1 MKTLAEKYPDAVERF
16 KQIGLVHLAELCGRH
31 YRQIDMADQ
40 IGHPSA
46 VSKWMTLEHLPSR
59 QMEERA
65 RRVLEE
71 QRLNQKT
78 FDLPEPV
85 PAPDPETTLDRHYRS
100 ADPAPA
106 TSESTMLMVF
116 CPPGLEEKVQRVL
129 AVLGCEVEVI

>member
-16 KQIGLVHLAELCGRH
+16 KQVGLVHLAELCGRH

-46 VSKWMTLEHLPSR
+46 VSKWLTLEHLPSR

-65 RRVLEE
+65 RRVLKE

-78 FDLPEPV
+78 LDLPEPV
-85 PAPDPETTLDRHYRS
+85 PAS
-100 ADPAPA
+100 APA
-106 TSESTMLMVF
+106 AQESTMLMVF
-116 CPPGLEEKVQRVL
+116 CPPGSEEKVQRVL
-129 AVLGCEVEVI
+129 AMLRCEVEVV